1 MHKHGGDIYAHPN
14 AIDFSANIN
23 FLGVPEPVIE
33 KAEQALKKI
42 THYPQPG
49 SGLLCEAVAEM
60 ESVKK
65 EQIICGNGAADV
77 IFSLALAEKPKKALI
92 PVPTFQ
98 EYEQALLSVNC
109 QVEFARFHGV
119 KTYRQEKLKRRA
131 AEQEAA
137 EWNET
142 EWNAAEW
149 NAAEWGESNG
159 KTPEENFLEKI
170 TDDIDMVF
178 FCNPNNPT
186 GTLQEREYMLRLL
199 KKCAQT
205 KTRLVV
211 DECFLDFVLGA
222 EHVTMKPFLEQYDNL
237 FIVKAFT
244 KMFAMPGVRLGYGL
258 SSDKKLLE
266 KMRQVT
272 QPWNV
277 SVIAQ
282 EMGIAAARET
292 DFIEKTRAA
301 VEEEKQYLLQELQQ
315 FPVEIYGSVA
325 NFLFF
330 QAEKELDKKLEQY
343 HILIRNCSNFRG
355 LEEGWYRIAV
365 RSHSENQQLVQAF
378 KRIL

>member
-1 MHKHGGDIYAHPN
+1 MHKHGGDIYGYTDF
-14 AIDFSANIN
+14 IDFSANIN
-23 FLGVPEPVIE
+23 FLGVPEPVME

-49 SGLLCEAVAEM
+49 NVLLCEAVAEM

-65 EQIICGNGAADV
+65 EQVICGNGAADV
-77 IFSLALAEKPKKALI
+77 IFSLVLAEKPKKALI
-92 PVPTFQ
+92 PAPTFQ
-98 EYEQALLSVNC
+98 EYEQALLSVDC
-109 QVEFARFHGV
+109 QVE
-119 KTYRQEKLKRRA
+119 A
-131 AEQEAA
+131 AELFQRETVAEDAA
-137 EWNET
+137 GQKSVERE
-142 EWNAAEW
+142 
-149 NAAEWGESNG
+149 
-159 KTPEENFLEKI
+159 FLEKI
-170 TDDIDMVF
+170 TKEVDMVF

-186 GTLQEREYMLRLL
+186 AILYTQDYLVQLLQ
-199 KKCAQT
+199 KCAET

-211 DECFLDFVLGA
+211 DECFLDFVSGA
-222 EHVTMKPFLEQYDNL
+222 EQITMKPFLEQYDNL

-244 KMFAMPGVRLGYGL
+244 KMFAMPGVRLGCGL

-266 KMRQVT
+266 KMQQVT

-315 FPVEIYGSVA
+315 LPVEIYGSAA

-330 QAEKELDKKLEQY
+330 HGEKELDKKLEQY

-365 RSHSENQQLVQAF
+365 RSHSENQQLVQAL
-378 KRIL
+378 KKNLS

>member
-14 AIDFSANIN
+14 VIDFSANIN
-23 FLGVPEPVIE
+23 FLGVPEAVM
-33 KAEQALKKI
+33 AAARNALNEVV
-42 THYPQPG
+42 HYPQPG
-49 SGLLCEAVAEM
+49 SGELCQAVAEL
-60 ESVKK
+60 
-65 EQIICGNGAADV
+65 EQVNLEQVICGNGAADV
-77 IFSLALAEKPKKALI
+77 IFSLAVAEKPKKALI

-98 EYEQALLSVNC
+98 EYEQALLSVDC

-119 KTYRQEKLKRRA
+119 KTYRQEKLKRGA

-137 EWNET
+137 EWNVAERG
-142 EWNAAEW
+142 EAEW
-149 NAAEWGESNG
+149 EESNG
-159 KTPEENFLEKI
+159 KIPEENFLGKI

-211 DECFLDFVLGA
+211 DECFLDFVSGA
-222 EHVTMKPFLEQYDNL
+222 EQITMKPFLEQYDNL

-266 KMRQVT
+266 KMQQVT

-315 FPVEIYGSVA
+315 FPVEIYGSAA

-330 QAEKELDKKLEQY
+330 HGEKELDKKLEQY